1 MKELKENKIEKQNPI
16 IKIIINKIN
25 SNKKMDQIWK
35 KIKLKGCYKHLEGQ
49 TWKTRRREEKLEK
62 IK

>member
-25 SNKKMDQIWK
+25 SNKKMDQI
-35 KIKLKGCYKHLEGQ
+35 
-49 TWKTRRREEKLEK
+49 
-62 IK
+62 

>member
-25 SNKKMDQIWK
+25 SNKKNWSNMK
-35 KIKLKGCYKHLEGQ
+35 EN
-49 TWKTRRREEKLEK
+49 
-62 IK
+62 